1 MIGRVRPLVLWSSGT
16 RRLVVVL
23 VVVALVL
30 LFLLPRQTQFLL
42 KHLGKPVSDLIGIPL
57 TLMADV
63 DQGVRDWWNQYVALQ
78 GIDRQNRELKTKI
91 QELEGEL
98 NQLREQALA
107 SQRLAAMLDFQEE
120 SAMATLGAR
129 VIGRSASNWYRGVVL
144 DKGEDD
150 GVSAEMGVL
159 TPAGVVGLIVKV
171 ASSTSIALLI
181 TDPNVAVTG
190 LVQRT
195 RDEGIIQGTAEGY
208 IRMKYIPPLAEVKEG
223 DAVVTSGLMGGFPR
237 GILIGQVLQ
246 VGELE
251 GNLFQTAQ
259 VSPIVD
265 FGKLEEVLIV
275 LSPRSTKTPELIVGS
290 LTPETEISQIP

>member
-1 MIGRVRPLVLWSSGT
+1 MIGRIRPLVLWSSGT

-23 VVVALVL
+23 VLVALVL

-42 KHLGKPVSDLIGIPL
+42 QHLGKPVSDLIGVPL
-57 TLMADV
+57 TLMADA
-63 DQGVRDWWNQYVALQ
+63 DQGFHDWWNQYVALQ
-78 GIDRQNRELKTKI
+78 DINKQNRELKSKI
-91 QELEGEL
+91 QELEGKL

-107 SQRLAAMLDFQEE
+107 SQRLAAILDFQEE

-144 DKGEDD
+144 NKGEED
-150 GVSAEMGVL
+150 GVAVEMGVI

-208 IRMKYIPPLAEVKEG
+208 IRMKYIPPLAEVKKG
-223 DAVVTSGLMGGFPR
+223 DTVITSGLTGDFPR

-251 GNLFQTAQ
+251 GNLFQTAR
-259 VSPIVD
+259 VSPVVD
-265 FGKLEEVLIV
+265 FGKLEEVLII
-275 LSPRSTKTPELIVGS
+275 LSPRSTENPESIVGA
-290 LTPETEISQIP
+290 LTPKTETPQTP

>member
-1 MIGRVRPLVLWSSGT
+1 MIGRARPLVLWSSGAK
-16 RRLVVVL
+16 RLVVVL

-42 KHLGKPVSDLIGIPL
+42 NLLGKPVSDVVGIPL
-57 TLMADV
+57 TLLGDV
-63 DQGVRDWWNQYVALQ
+63 DRDVHNWWNQYVALQ
-78 GIDRQNRELKTKI
+78 GIYKQNRELKTQI
-91 QELEGEL
+91 QELEGKL
-98 NQLREQALA
+98 NRLREQALA
-107 SQRLAAMLDFQEE
+107 TQRLTAILDFQKE
-120 SAMATLGAR
+120 SAMTTLAAR

-144 DKGEDD
+144 NKGEDD
-150 GVSAEMGVL
+150 GVAVEMGVL

-223 DAVVTSGLMGGFPR
+223 DAVVTSGLTGGFPR
-237 GILIGQVLQ
+237 GVLIGQVLQ

-251 GNLFQTAQ
+251 GNLFQTAR
-259 VSPIVD
+259 VAPIVD

-275 LSPRSTKTPELIVGS
+275 LSPRSTEIPKSIVGA
-290 LTPETEISQIP
+290 LTPETGISQTP